1 MGTIN
6 YYMTLQSPWSYLGSA
21 QFALMAQRYG
31 HWVDIK
37 PTKFSVVFPQTG
49 GLPLPKRAP
58 ARQAYR
64 LQELKRWRE
73 VRGLDLNLQPKY
85 FPCDETAG
93 TRLVIAAKLAGL
105 DAHKLATELGRA
117 IWERE
122 ENLADVAVLDAAA
135 ARAGLDANDIRKGAP
150 ADSELDKLHD
160 AYTAEALEVGV
171 FGAPTYYLETGEFFW
186 GQDRL
191 ELLERELAKQAAR
204 QA

>member
-1 MGTIN
+1 MATIN
-6 YYMTLQSPWSYLGSA
+6 YYMTLNSPWSYLGSA
-21 QFALMAQRYG
+21 RFAELARKYG

-73 VRGLDLNLQPKY
+73 VRGLPINLQPKH
-85 FPCDETAG
+85 FPSDEMPG

-105 DAHKLATELGRA
+105 DAHTLATELGRA
-117 IWERE
+117 LWERE
-122 ENLADVAVLDAAA
+122 ENLADVATLDAAA
-135 ARAGLDANDIRKGAP
+135 ARAGLDADAIRKGAP
-150 ADSELDKLHD
+150 PDAELDKLHD

-171 FGAPTYYLETGEFFW
+171 FGAPTYYLESGEFFW

-191 ELLERELAKQAAR
+191 ELLERELAKQASSSS
-204 QA
+204 

>member
-1 MGTIN
+1 MPTIA
-6 YYMTLQSPWSYLGSA
+6 YYMTLMSPWSYLGSA
-21 QFALMAQRYG
+21 RFGELAAKYG
-31 HWVDIK
+31 HTVDIK
-37 PTKFSVVFPQTG
+37 PTKFTVVFPQTG

-73 VRGLDLNLQPKY
+73 VRGLPINIQPKH

-117 IWERE
+117 IWERD
-122 ENLADVAVLDAAA
+122 ENAGEWSVVQAAA
-135 ARAGLDANDIRKGAP
+135 QRAGLDADRIKAGAP
-150 ADSELDKLHD
+150 PDAEIDRLHD
-160 AYTAEALEVGV
+160 AYTAEALERGV
-171 FGAPTYYLETGEFFW
+171 FGAPTYYLPSGEFFW

-191 ELLERELAKQAAR
+191 ELLERQLAKG
-204 QA
+204 